1 MTAEAGEYMLP
12 QSVHLDL
19 GCGSG
24 AGGGGR
30 LGLWGVCVGGGGLVE
45 EGQMKEG
52 RKGMVNG
59 NTG

>member
-1 MTAEAGEYMLP
+1 MTLAGAGEYMLP

-19 GCGSG
+19 GCGW
-24 AGGGGR
+24 GGER
-30 LGLWGVCVGGGGLVE
+30 LGLWGVCGGRGLVE

-59 NTG
+59 NVG